1 METKIKDG
9 QKYVKTRDG
18 KWVLANPTNPFDLRS
33 RVASEGDEGKKAKEK
48 AKREKAGFGTERFTK
63 NKVNVPKAD
72 ASRFNRN
79 TKSNKGAFGG
89 GSYGDYVKS
98 DKTKTK
104 TNYSFKE
111 GLKINK
117 KKEDGS
123 SLSST
128 KETKRKGKKSIMI
141 GGKKASATQK
151 RLLKSGFSAKELEGL
166 QKKHKEWKKNRG
178 K

>member
-9 QKYVKTRDG
+9 RKYVKTRDG
-18 KWVLANPTNPFDLRS
+18 TWVLANKPHPWDFRNY
-33 RVASEGDEGKKAKEK
+33 VASEGKEGKEAIAK
-48 AKREKAGFGTERFTK
+48 AKREKARFGTERFTK
-63 NKVNVPKAD
+63 NKTNVPKAD

-104 TNYSFKE
+104 TNSSFKE

-117 KKEDGS
+117 KQEDGS

-128 KETKRKGKKSIMI
+128 KEKKNKPDELASLKKKLKRHASGKNSVAKSKLKLKIRKLEGKK
-141 GGKKASATQK
+141 
-151 RLLKSGFSAKELEGL
+151 
-166 QKKHKEWKKNRG
+166 
-178 K
+178 